1 MSKSQSEFLS
11 LKKLCRALHSE
22 LTNFSRGPLP
32 QLRLCNVTE
41 DMKKTLDPAQF
52 GNQKGMG
59 DPALS
64 GRAAGLSV
72 VCD

>member
-1 MSKSQSEFLS
+1 MQIYDI
-11 LKKLCRALHSE
+11 
-22 LTNFSRGPLP
+22 
-32 QLRLCNVTE
+32 E

>member
-1 MSKSQSEFLS
+1 MCKPMNTDVMFNIQEREVV
-11 LKKLCRALHSE
+11 CRY
-22 LTNFSRGPLP
+22 
-32 QLRLCNVTE
+32 VTE

-64 GRAAGLSV
+64 GRAAG
-72 VCD
+72 